1 MRTARPLG
9 LAPLTL
15 LRSVVQRQMWLM
27 ENNPEITED
36 QAYDA
41 VRKDFYLLRQEEEI
55 ERRVAKEEARMVG
68 SYFGMSDNQVG
79 MLLEDQQ
86 FERWKRWATK
96 EIQKIQGEQVGGVG
110 AAQEESDKSDIDV
123 DSLAA
128 DLEATGEPAAP
139 PS

>member
-1 MRTARPLG
+1 
-9 LAPLTL
+9 
-15 LRSVVQRQMWLM
+15 MWLM
-27 ENNPEITED
+27 ENDPTITED
-36 QAYDA
+36 QAYDT

-55 ERRVAKEEARMVG
+55 ERRVAREEARMVG
-68 SYFGMSDNQVG
+68 SYFGMTDNQVG

-110 AAQEESDKSDIDV
+110 AAPEPDDKSAFDV

-128 DLEATGEPAAP
+128 ELESSSEASAP

>member
-1 MRTARPLG
+1 
-9 LAPLTL
+9 
-15 LRSVVQRQMWLM
+15 MWLM
-27 ENNPEITED
+27 ENDPTITED

-55 ERRVAKEEARMVG
+55 ERRLAKEEARMVG

-96 EIQKIQGEQVGGVG
+96 EIQTIQGEQAGGVG
-110 AAQEESDKSDIDV
+110 AAQEEIDDQSAIDV

-128 DLEATGEPAAP
+128 ETEGPAEATA
-139 PS
+139 SLS